1 MPEEI
6 IYLSF
11 PLRPDAPSPPAI
23 PTIELEP
30 FLTLEADGANVTKM
44 TLTSH
49 TGTHLDTPR
58 HVIEDG
64 LTLTGLE
71 PSDFVFSRPAVI
83 ELDLGDGEIVQPEQL
98 EPHVDSNREADFLLF
113 RFGYA
118 EVRRKDKER
127 FSVKSPGFG
136 VESARYLRQS
146 CPALRGMGMDVP
158 SLSCIEHLEETMPA
172 HHELLGGSGR
182 RFIVVEDMDLGHD
195 LAKLKTVIVAPLLV
209 DEIDGGPVTVF
220 GVLDA

>member
-1 MPEEI
+1 MPEEF

-30 FLTLEADGANVTKM
+30 FLTLEEDGANVTKM

-49 TGTHLDTPR
+49 TGTHLDTPH

-64 LTLTGLE
+64 LTLTGFE
-71 PSDFVFSRPAVI
+71 PKDFVFSRPGVI
-83 ELDLGDGEIVQPEQL
+83 ELGMGEGEIVQPEQL
-98 EPHVDSNREADFLLF
+98 EPHVELNLEADFLLF
-113 RFGYA
+113 QFGYA
-118 EVRRKDKER
+118 EVRREDKER

-136 VESARYLRQS
+136 VDSARYLRQS
-146 CPALRGMGMDVP
+146 FPALRGMGMDVP
-158 SLSCIEHLEETMPA
+158 SLSCIERLDETMPA
-172 HHELLGGSGR
+172 HHELLGGEER
-182 RFIVVEDMDLGHD
+182 RFIVVEDMDLDHD
-195 LAKLKTVIVAPLLV
+195 LAKLKRVIVAPLLV
-209 DEIDGGPVTVF
+209 DDIDGGPVTVF